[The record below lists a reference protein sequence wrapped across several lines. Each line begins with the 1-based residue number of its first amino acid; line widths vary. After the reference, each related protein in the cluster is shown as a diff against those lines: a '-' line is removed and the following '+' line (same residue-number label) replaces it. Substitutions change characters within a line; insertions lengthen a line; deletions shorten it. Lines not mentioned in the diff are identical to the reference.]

1 MIEIIYWD
9 SDTFLGWLQEEEG
22 KVELCQGT
30 LERATAGEV
39 VIVTSALTL
48 AEVLWMRGGP
58 RLAEDKAD
66 KLRRFCRHSY
76 IRVWSVTRAIAE
88 SAQDCVWK
96 RGIRPKDA
104 IHVATAIAAKAPI
117 LETFDVGLLKQS
129 GSVGLEIRKP
139 IPPKQG
145 RLPL

>member
-1 MIEIIYWD
+1 MTEIIYWD
-9 SDTFLGWLQEEEG
+9 SDAFLGWLQEEVG

-30 LERATAGEV
+30 LGRAVAGEV

-58 RLAEDKAD
+58 RVPEDKAD
-66 KLRRFCRHSY
+66 KLRRFFRHSY

-88 SAQDCVWK
+88 SAQDYVWK
-96 RGIRPKDA
+96 HGIRPKDA

-117 LETFDVGLLKQS
+117 LETFDEGLLKQS

-139 IPPKQG
+139 IAPKQG